1 MGKTLILEKKIM
13 KTLFTFSFIFMLFTN
28 LESQIIVKTSETGLN
43 LRTEPT
49 TSSEVIYSIPNETD
63 LLYAND
69 WSEGWIK
76 VRYSNL
82 YAFDKD
88 ESQEDID
95 AIGWVNASYV
105 ESNMFKS
112 SILQPM
118 SWEQQTDGCF
128 WGIYSV
134 GGLLGLENFNP
145 QSTESSF
152 KVKVNG
158 SLQTL
163 KVIDSNPTYFKWE
176 NSTLKIEFFGATTD
190 RGIES
195 SESKGMLRVEYN
207 GKVEYIYAALGG
219 GC

>member
-1 MGKTLILEKKIM
+1 MKVFLALSLI
-13 KTLFTFSFIFMLFTN
+13 FIFVSRA
-28 LESQIIVKTSETGLN
+28 ESQIIVKTSETGLN

-82 YAFDKD
+82 YDLDIDGSK
-88 ESQEDID
+88 EDID

-112 SILQPM
+112 TILQTM

-134 GGLLGLENFNP
+134 DGLLGLENFNP
-145 QSTESSF
+145 QSTDSEF

-158 SLQTL
+158 NFQTM
-163 KVIDSNPTYFKWE
+163 KVIDTNPNYFKWE
-176 NSTLKIEFFGATTD
+176 NGVLKIEFFGATTD

>member
-1 MGKTLILEKKIM
+1 M
-13 KTLFTFSFIFMLFTN
+13 KVFLVLSLSFIFVSRA
-28 LESQIIVKTSETGLN
+28 ESQIIVKTSETGLN

-82 YAFDKD
+82 YDLDIDGSK
-88 ESQEDID
+88 EDID

-112 SILQPM
+112 TILQPM

-145 QSTESSF
+145 QSTESVF

-158 SLQTL
+158 SFQTM
-163 KVIDSNPTYFKWE
+163 KVIDTNPNYFKWE
-176 NSTLKIEFFGATTD
+176 NGVLKIEFFGATTD

>member
-1 MGKTLILEKKIM
+1 MKVLVALSFVLI
-13 KTLFTFSFIFMLFTN
+13 FISGLK
-28 LESQIIVKTSETGLN
+28 SQIIVKTAETGLN

-49 TSSEVIYSIPNETD
+49 TSSEVIFSIPNETE

-82 YAFDKD
+82 YTFDKD

-105 ESNMFKS
+105 ESSMFKS

-134 GGLLGLENFNP
+134 GGLLGIDSFN
-145 QSTESSF
+145 EKSSEMEF
-152 KVKVNG
+152 KIKVNG
-158 SLQTL
+158 SFLTIREINTNL
-163 KVIDSNPTYFKWE
+163 NYSKWE
-176 NSTLKIEFFGATTD
+176 NGLLKIEFFGATTD
-190 RGIES
+190 CGIES
-195 SESKGMLRVEYN
+195 KESKGMLRVEYN

>member
-1 MGKTLILEKKIM
+1 MKAFLVLSLI
-13 KTLFTFSFIFMLFTN
+13 FIFVSRA
-28 LESQIIVKTSETGLN
+28 ESQIIVKTSETGLN

-82 YAFDKD
+82 YDLDIDGSK
-88 ESQEDID
+88 EDID

-112 SILQPM
+112 TILQTM

-134 GGLLGLENFNP
+134 DGLLGLENFNP
-145 QSTESSF
+145 QSTDSEF

-158 SLQTL
+158 NFQTM
-163 KVIDSNPTYFKWE
+163 KVIDTNPNYFKWE
-176 NSTLKIEFFGATTD
+176 NGVLKIEFFGATTD

>member
-1 MGKTLILEKKIM
+1 MKAFLVLSLI
-13 KTLFTFSFIFMLFTN
+13 FIFVSRV
-28 LESQIIVKTSETGLN
+28 ESQIIVKTSETGLN

-82 YAFDKD
+82 YDLDIDGSK
-88 ESQEDID
+88 EDID

-112 SILQPM
+112 TILQTM

-134 GGLLGLENFNP
+134 DGLLGLENFNP
-145 QSTESSF
+145 QSTDSEF

-158 SLQTL
+158 NFQTM
-163 KVIDSNPTYFKWE
+163 KVIDTNPNYFKWE

>member
-1 MGKTLILEKKIM
+1 M
-13 KTLFTFSFIFMLFTN
+13 KAFLVLSLSFIFVSRA
-28 LESQIIVKTSETGLN
+28 ESQIIVKTSETGLN

-82 YAFDKD
+82 YDLDIDGSK
-88 ESQEDID
+88 EDID

-112 SILQPM
+112 TILQTM

-134 GGLLGLENFNP
+134 DGLLGLENFNP
-145 QSTESSF
+145 QSTDSEF

-158 SLQTL
+158 NFQTM
-163 KVIDSNPTYFKWE
+163 KVIDTNPNYFKWE
-176 NSTLKIEFFGATTD
+176 NGVLKIEFFGATTD

>member
-1 MGKTLILEKKIM
+1 M
-13 KTLFTFSFIFMLFTN
+13 KTIVALSLIFIVVSRA
-28 LESQIIVKTSETGLN
+28 EGQIIVKTSETGLN

-49 TSSEVIYSIPNETD
+49 TSSEVIYSIPNESE

-82 YAFDKD
+82 YAFDKN

-105 ESNMFKS
+105 ESSMFKS

-145 QSTESSF
+145 QSTESVF

-158 SLQTL
+158 SFQTM
-163 KVIDSNPTYFKWE
+163 KVIDTNPNYFKWE
-176 NSTLKIEFFGATTD
+176 NGTLKIEFFGATTD

>member
-1 MGKTLILEKKIM
+1 M
-13 KTLFTFSFIFMLFTN
+13 KVFLVLSLSFIFVSRA
-28 LESQIIVKTSETGLN
+28 ESQIIVKTSETGLN

-82 YAFDKD
+82 YDLDIDGSK
-88 ESQEDID
+88 EDID

-112 SILQPM
+112 TILQPM

-145 QSTESSF
+145 QSTDSEF

-158 SLQTL
+158 NFQTM
-163 KVIDSNPTYFKWE
+163 KVIDTNPNYFKWE
-176 NSTLKIEFFGATTD
+176 NGVLKIEFFGATTD

>member
-1 MGKTLILEKKIM
+1 MKAFLVLSLI
-13 KTLFTFSFIFMLFTN
+13 FIFVSRV
-28 LESQIIVKTSETGLN
+28 ESQIIVKTSETGLN

-82 YAFDKD
+82 YDLDIDGSK
-88 ESQEDID
+88 EDID

-112 SILQPM
+112 TILQTM

-134 GGLLGLENFNP
+134 DGLLGLENFNP
-145 QSTESSF
+145 QSTDSEF

-158 SLQTL
+158 NFQTM
-163 KVIDSNPTYFKWE
+163 KVIDTNPNYFKWE
-176 NSTLKIEFFGATTD
+176 NGVLKIEFFGATTD

>member
-1 MGKTLILEKKIM
+1 MR
-13 KTLFTFSFIFMLFTN
+13 TLFTFSFIFMLLTN
-28 LESQIIVKTSETGLN
+28 LEGQIIVKTSETGLN

-49 TSSEVIYSIPNETD
+49 TSSKVIYSIPNETE

-76 VRYSNL
+76 VRFSNL

-88 ESQEDID
+88 ESQDDIY
-95 AIGWVNASYV
+95 AVGWVNASYV
-105 ESNMFKS
+105 ESTMFKS

-145 QSTESSF
+145 QSTESAF

-158 SLQTL
+158 NFQTL
-163 KVIDSNPTYFKWE
+163 KVIDSNLNYFKWE
-176 NSTLKIEFFGATTD
+176 NTTLKIEFFGATTD

>member
-158 SLQTL
+158 SFQTL

-176 NSTLKIEFFGATTD
+176 NTTLKIEFFGATTD